1 MKRIS
6 AVKDLVRTFFHSHR
20 TLVFLPMTFFCVFV
34 GAFLVIW
41 ALLARNYGV
50 ERFKQEFTK
59 AISGLNNLGYDIAYD
74 DISFSAISPFEI
86 VSIKNFKL
94 YRQNGDKFWAWNVPE
109 LGVNAS
115 LLNYGAFVFYLSD
128 GQSVQIGEK
137 TFPARLES
145 SIAKARF
152 DDKGLY
158 NFLIKLKKFD
168 VEEQFSVKE
177 FNWAIQRDD
186 NEHKYSSKTDIRHVV
201 LNETNSWNM
210 SNVIEEFFIDM
221 DVFGEFKQAQT
232 YRQSLLQ
239 WNNNDGRVD
248 VNRLILNWKPL
259 VFVGKGN
266 LIFDKNL
273 KPEMRLVTTSKGL
286 IETMDNMEKA
296 GIFDGKSVLVAKI
309 LLSSKMTNLQPEED
323 PAAIISTFSILPHQ
337 LNIENIP
344 MFDLGVDKK

>member
-1 MKRIS
+1 
-6 AVKDLVRTFFHSHR
+6 
-20 TLVFLPMTFFCVFV
+20 MTTSINI
-34 GAFLVIW
+34 A
-41 ALLARNYGV
+41 A
-50 ERFKQEFTK
+50 KQ
-59 AISGLNNLGYDIAYD
+59 I
-74 DISFSAISPFEI
+74 
-86 VSIKNFKL
+86 
-94 YRQNGDKFWAWNVPE
+94 
-109 LGVNAS
+109 
-115 LLNYGAFVFYLSD
+115 
-128 GQSVQIGEK
+128 
-137 TFPARLES
+137 
-145 SIAKARF
+145 
-152 DDKGLY
+152 
-158 NFLIKLKKFD
+158 
-168 VEEQFSVKE
+168 
-177 FNWAIQRDD
+177 
-186 NEHKYSSKTDIRHVV
+186 
-201 LNETNSWNM
+201 
-210 SNVIEEFFIDM
+210 
-221 DVFGEFKQAQT
+221 VFGEFKQAQT